1 MSNYYQQVVQK
12 EGDPRI
18 YLNVMGQWYYYDP
31 NSTPLGDGAMG
42 TVYLGFSCNS
52 NQRIA
57 VKRVKDVYANNKM
70 IRERAK
76 QEASLSFS
84 HPNLVQMIGLCEVAP
99 NYGPIFILSGYV
111 AGITLDAHVKEQLNY
126 LSHKDKTEKI
136 SNELCNVLDALQYLH
151 SRGVV
156 HRDVKPS
163 NIMIENGSVVKLM
176 DLGIARLN
184 GGNKYS
190 SFGFIGT
197 PQYAAP
203 EQILRDSDNTE
214 INAQTDIYAL
224 GVTYYE
230 LLTGKNPFK
239 TDVEAEMLSRQ
250 IKMKLP
256 YDKKIPRSIF
266 NVILKATEK
275 VPSKRYKSASEFK
288 FAILDAL
295 QRSKENSIKDW
306 VLTNWKLLLGGFVV
320 ILILLIIVFT
330 I

>member
-1 MSNYYQQVVQK
+1 MPNYYQQVVQK

-111 AGITLDAHVKEQLNY
+111 AGITLDAHVKEQLN
-126 LSHKDKTEKI
+126 LLPQEDRIEKI
-136 SNELCNVLDALQYLH
+136 SNELCKVLDALQYLH

-190 SFGFIGT
+190 SYGFIGT

-230 LLTGKNPFK
+230 LLTGKNPYK
-239 TDVEAEMLSRQ
+239 TDVEAEMLARQ

-256 YDKKIPRSIF
+256 YDKKIPRGIF

-275 VPSKRYKSASEFK
+275 VPAKRYKSASEFK
-288 FAILDAL
+288 FAIVDAL

-306 VLTNWKLLLGGFVV
+306 TLTNWKPLLGGFVI

>member
-1 MSNYYQQVVQK
+1 MPNYYQQVVQK

-31 NSTPLGDGAMG
+31 NSIPLGDGAMG

-111 AGITLDAHVKEQLNY
+111 AGITLDAHVKEQLN
-126 LSHKDKTEKI
+126 LLPQEDRIEKI
-136 SNELCNVLDALQYLH
+136 SNELCKVLDALQYLH

-190 SFGFIGT
+190 SYGFIGT

-275 VPSKRYKSASEFK
+275 VPAKRYKSASEFK

-306 VLTNWKLLLGGFVV
+306 VLTNWKPLLGGFVI

>member
-1 MSNYYQQVVQK
+1 MPNYYQQVVQK

-111 AGITLDAHVKEQLNY
+111 AGITLVAHVKEQLN
-126 LSHKDKTEKI
+126 LLPQEDRIEKI
-136 SNELCNVLDALQYLH
+136 SNEVCKVLDALQYLH

-190 SFGFIGT
+190 SYGFIGT

-275 VPSKRYKSASEFK
+275 VPAKRYKSASEFK

-306 VLTNWKLLLGGFVV
+306 VLTNWKPLLGGFVI